1 MKERG
6 YHFILLAMNQT
17 QQGVNEKTI
26 LHPMNFEPLLQIFI
40 SKQIVKYMIWTQLRF
55 YLKWTY
61 WCSGIDYTVALL
73 SRRLPNCYAIN
84 PWKFKLDSSI
94 LSWLNQPKI
103 YPSHMDGKTDPNH
116 RKALLLKS
124 MLFLKVGKVSSL

>member
-1 MKERG
+1 MKKEG

-61 WCSGIDYTVALL
+61 
-73 SRRLPNCYAIN
+73 
-84 PWKFKLDSSI
+84 
-94 LSWLNQPKI
+94 
-103 YPSHMDGKTDPNH
+103 
-116 RKALLLKS
+116 
-124 MLFLKVGKVSSL
+124 